1 MDQIHLIEIKIKIL
15 NILDVDSHIYA
26 DYIIKA
32 KNSVQE
38 KEKLDQIKQ
47 FAFSAAQNGN
57 MDMAI
62 AAIAGDNVASIKKL
76 IMKFQELQQQHE
88 QSMQQLEQQTKQMEA
103 EFEIQKIAAKGEE
116 DRKTVELEKYL
127 DQQIELIKAD
137 ANMISFDNGVSNQ
150 DKQAGMER
158 LEQARANVER
168 DKNQIAREKNILD
181 FQSKAADRAVKLKDI
196 ETKLAIAK
204 ENKNKYDNHKT
215 KK

>member
-1 MDQIHLIEIKIKIL
+1 
-15 NILDVDSHIYA
+15 
-26 DYIIKA
+26 
-32 KNSVQE
+32 
-38 KEKLDQIKQ
+38 
-47 FAFSAAQNGN
+47 

-215 KK
+215 KNK